1 MTNATTQTSKTTQR
15 RQTFKRLIALIFSQY
30 KGWLVIAFIAI
41 IISALAGVAGSL
53 FIQRLIDD
61 YVLPL
66 MRSSHPNYGPLLE
79 AILIMGALFYTGVL
93 ATVAYSQIM
102 AVLGQRIQK
111 SIRDQMFT
119 KMESLPLRYFDENDY
134 GNVMSRYTND
144 VDTLTQLITQSFP
157 QFIVAT
163 FNVVFALVAMVSLSP
178 ILTLISLLIF
188 ATSIVIVRWLTARSS
203 KYFRAQQASIG
214 SLNAFIEE
222 MLNGQKVIKVFSHE
236 ATVKQEFDQYNDD
249 LRNDARLANGF
260 STMLFPIMGNLG
272 NLLYVLIAIAGGA
285 LAITHA
291 RLLTLGTIAAFL
303 QLSRSFSQP
312 IAQISQQLNAI
323 IQAMA
328 GAGRIF
334 QLLDEA
340 SEADSGTV
348 TLTQKGETWCWQD
361 GDKQLPVRG
370 QISFKDVSFEYPNSD
385 AGLHDISFDVEAG
398 EKIALVG
405 ETGAGKT
412 TITNMLNRFYD
423 IDSGQ
428 ITYDGIN
435 ITRINKEALRRSV
448 AIVLQETHLF
458 SGTIADNIRY
468 GRMTATDDEVI
479 AAAKLANAD
488 KFIETLPDKYETQIT
503 GNGSELSSGQQQMLS
518 IARAAL
524 VDPPVMILDE
534 ATSNIDSR
542 TEQLVQAGMDNL
554 MTGRTT
560 FAIAHRL
567 STVFNADLILVI
579 GDGRIVESGT
589 HEALLAKHGKYYE
602 LYTGAL
608 GG

>member
-1 MTNATTQTSKTTQR
+1 
-15 RQTFKRLIALIFSQY
+15 
-30 KGWLVIAFIAI
+30 
-41 IISALAGVAGSL
+41 
-53 FIQRLIDD
+53 
-61 YVLPL
+61 
-66 MRSSHPNYGPLLE
+66 
-79 AILIMGALFYTGVL
+79 
-93 ATVAYSQIM
+93 
-102 AVLGQRIQK
+102 
-111 SIRDQMFT
+111 MFT

-291 RLLTLGTIAAFL
+291 SLLTLGTIAAFL

-340 SEADSGTV
+340 PEADSGTV